1 MKRLIHI
8 PPGTADR
15 ISFFHLAA
23 FLATLPFD
31 RFFSQLILISFIV
44 HSLIHSRASDYR
56 RLPAPQNFILASV
69 FIVTLI
75 GMSFTPDLKQAGKDL
90 QRQLAIVLI
99 PFLFALSSF
108 PWSVYRQSLLNIF
121 GFVCTALV
129 IYLYVDAFRI
139 IHYYD
144 LPIRSILSL
153 AFMNHN
159 FSAPVGIHATYFAL
173 YAGLSLVHFS
183 WQLLKDDDQRHRW
196 IYISCILILLI
207 GLLQL
212 ASRSVLIGIAVSA
225 VCIPFFIS
233 EGFKRRKFIIST
245 LTIALVA
252 ILGILNIDS
261 FRVRYIST
269 LQDDLTQA
277 SINNDLL
284 EPRAKRWQLGW
295 EIATQKPLTGHGS
308 GTEKRLLKEAYYGNG
323 LYNSFLHEL
332 NAHNQYLSLWM
343 KTGLW
348 GLLIY
353 LLTLFYGLYRAR
365 AQQDLVF
372 FAFLVMLAITGFSEN
387 LLDVNKGIFFYA
399 FFFSFFVY
407 SGKPLNLFNRL
418 DINNDN

>member
-1 MKRLIHI
+1 MRKLIQI
-8 PPGTADR
+8 PQGTADR

-31 RFFSQLILISFIV
+31 RFFSQLILISFIA
-44 HSLIHSRASDYR
+44 HTLIHSRTSDYR
-56 RLPAPQNFILASV
+56 RLLAPHNFILASI

-75 GMSFTPDLKQAGKDL
+75 GMSFTPEIKQAGKDL
-90 QRQLAIVLI
+90 QRQLAIVII
-99 PFLFALSSF
+99 PFLFALSRF
-108 PWSVYRQSLLNIF
+108 PWSGYRDSLMHIF
-121 GFVCTALV
+121 GFVCTGLML
-129 IYLYVDAFRI
+129 YLYIDAFRI
-139 IHYYD
+139 IHFYD

-159 FSAPVGIHATYFAL
+159 FSAPVGMHATYLAL
-173 YAGLSLVHFS
+173 YAGLSLVYFS
-183 WQLLKDDDQRHRW
+183 WQLLRENQRHRG
-196 IYISCILILLI
+196 IYIACIIILLI

-225 VCIPFFIS
+225 CCIPFFIPA
-233 EGFKRRKFIIST
+233 GFKRRKFILST
-245 LTIALVA
+245 LVIALVA

-261 FRVRYIST
+261 FRFRYIST

-284 EPRAKRWQLGW
+284 EPRAQRWQLGW
-295 EIATQKPLTGHGS
+295 EIATQKPVTGHGS
-308 GTEKRLLKEAYYGNG
+308 GTEKQLLKEAYYDNG

-332 NAHNQYLSLWM
+332 NAHNQYLSLWI

-353 LLTLFYGLYRAR
+353 LITLFYGLYRAR
-365 AQQDLVF
+365 LQQDLVF
-372 FAFLVMLAITGFSEN
+372 FAFLVMVAITGFSEN

-407 SGKPLNLFNRL
+407 AGKPLNPFNRL
-418 DINNDN
+418 DINNGN